1 MEWVRDQE
9 ALEKCVKGWVRFKDV
24 KKDSR
29 NEREDAPER
38 KSSIKKKKNSVKTLL
53 KWKSSMCVWETLVID
68 C

>member
-29 NEREDAPER
+29 NEREGSREE
-38 KSSIKKKKNSVKTLL
+38 KQYKK
-53 KWKSSMCVWETLVID
+53 ET
-68 C
+68 